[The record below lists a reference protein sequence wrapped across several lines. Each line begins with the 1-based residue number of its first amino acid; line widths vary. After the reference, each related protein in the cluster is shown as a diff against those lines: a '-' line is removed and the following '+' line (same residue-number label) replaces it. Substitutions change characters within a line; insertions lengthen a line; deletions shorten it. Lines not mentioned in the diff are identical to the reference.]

1 METAF
6 PIPNENS
13 KLPLAE
19 IYLYLLGPDWG
30 KAPELPID
38 DAHNVQYHEVIET
51 IQNQLL
57 PVGSDGRK

>member
-6 PIPNENS
+6 PILIENS

-30 KAPELPID
+30 KAPELPIN
-38 DAHNVQYHEVIET
+38 DAHNVHYEKAKTGGGE
-51 IQNQLL
+51 NE
-57 PVGSDGRK
+57 K